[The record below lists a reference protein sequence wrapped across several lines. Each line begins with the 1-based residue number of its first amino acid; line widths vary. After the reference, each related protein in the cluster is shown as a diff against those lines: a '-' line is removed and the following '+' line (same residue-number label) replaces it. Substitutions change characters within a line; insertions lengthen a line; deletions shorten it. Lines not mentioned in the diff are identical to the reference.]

1 MIRLEGCILFKEH
14 NYVIWGDFCTCGSDC
29 FILQN
34 KFHPWIDTDFKIQIK
49 CPACGK
55 NIEINKDRAAKF
67 YNRKILSH
75 FNNVDGNIIDL
86 GCGGGF
92 LSSFLV
98 KMDNVNKIYA
108 IDCDEDCREDI
119 EKICDNPNKII
130 FSKMD
135 IFDLD
140 KYFKDKS
147 IDYIVSRDVFMF
159 IEDTD
164 KYFDDITRIV
174 NKGIRQMGWYISSN
188 ERMKNNLLPDEIADE
203 LLKRN
208 WSVKIEYLD
217 WYKSGY
223 FIEANK

>member
-1 MIRLEGCILFKEH
+1 LFKEH
-14 NYVIWGDFCTCGSDC
+14 NYVIWGDFCTCGNEC

-34 KFHPWIDTDFKIQIK
+34 KFHPWDDVDFKIQIK

-55 NIEINKDRAAKF
+55 GIDIDKDKASKF
-67 YNRKILSH
+67 YNQKILSY
-75 FNNVDGNIIDL
+75 FSNVDGDVIDL

-98 KMDNVNKIYA
+98 DIENVKRIYA
-108 IDCDEDCREDI
+108 VDCDEDCGEDI
-119 EKICDNPNKII
+119 EKISDRENKIT

-135 IFDLD
+135 VINLD
-140 KYFKDKS
+140 KHFKDKN

-159 IEDTD
+159 VEDTD

-174 NKGIRQMGWYISSN
+174 QKGIRQMGWYMSSN
-188 ERMKNNLLPDEIADE
+188 KRMKNNLLPEQIADE

-208 WSVKIEYLD
+208 WDVKIEYLN

-223 FIEANK
+223 FIEANKLK